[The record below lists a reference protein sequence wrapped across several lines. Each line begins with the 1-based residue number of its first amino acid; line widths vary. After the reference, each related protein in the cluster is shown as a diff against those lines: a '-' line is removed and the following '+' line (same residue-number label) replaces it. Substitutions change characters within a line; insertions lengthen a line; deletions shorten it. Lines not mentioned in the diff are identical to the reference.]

1 MSFTSAWNSLLRILR
16 TAVIAIATFASL
28 IAVLIVGIEIHDR
41 MPVHPV
47 SAHCYQSRV
56 HFKGPKSERF
66 NKFYIKLIEEW
77 DQPYS
82 IRNGIINT
90 TGYGS
95 GDDNMNKF
103 IQNNIR
109 PEWFSDNPTFDTPEQ
124 KAIVE
129 RWRKTSA
136 RENLQPGLLK
146 EWCHVIE
153 AAIAKDGIDVEAR
166 REHPSIWP
174 PHEWPIPPQ
183 D

>member
-1 MSFTSAWNSLLRILR
+1 MSFASGWNHLLRILR
-16 TAVIAIATFASL
+16 RIL
-28 IAVLIVGIEIHDR
+28 ISAALFTGLVAVLCIGIEIHDR
-41 MPVHPV
+41 LPVHPV
-47 SAHCYQSRV
+47 SAHCYKFRV
-56 HFKGPKSERF
+56 YFEGPKSERF
-66 NKFYIKLIEEW
+66 NTFYLKLIEEKG
-77 DQPYS
+77 QPYI
-82 IRNGIINT
+82 IRKGVIYT
-90 TGYGS
+90 TYYVA
-95 GDDNMNKF
+95 GDANMNKF